1 MILSPL
7 KTKFKHYNQ
16 NQTTLLPYSFDEFI
30 VAQHPVRIVNQ
41 VVESINIKPL
51 LKAYSEEGNPAY
63 HPKMLLKVMLYAYMN
78 NVYSSRKIELAIREN
93 INFMW
98 LTGMTVV
105 DHNTISRFRTNKL
118 KDSFKE
124 IFKQVVLMLASE
136 GLISLKH
143 YRWLCFIRSIV
154 TNMGVKKL

>member
-1 MILSPL
+1 MLILSPL

-93 INFMW
+93 IKFYVAYW
-98 LTGMTVV
+98 Y
-105 DHNTISRFRTNKL
+105 
-118 KDSFKE
+118 DSGGP
-124 IFKQVVLMLASE
+124 QY
-136 GLISLKH
+136 H
-143 YRWLCFIRSIV
+143 
-154 TNMGVKKL
+154 